1 MRLVCEPTNL
11 YKGKLMTNREHNPMP
26 ENPLG
31 IDGIEFIEYATSEPL
46 ALGAILERMGF
57 VLTARHRSREV
68 VLYRQGDMNI
78 IINADPDALVR
89 SEAEPHSSV
98 VSAIA
103 LRVRD
108 AGVAYRHAV
117 EKGAWAIPTRAGAM
131 ELNIPGVHG
140 AGDSILYFVDRYQ
153 DFSIYDVDFK
163 PLQPNAPHPP
173 AVADLHFFG
182 VVQAIRRG
190 RVNEWIDF
198 YQQLLAF
205 RVLPEGLS
213 FGVMPRGTLLSSPC
227 GKFYLQLVEPPVS
240 SVEMDWDEGLIRIG
254 FGTADVVAVTR
265 ILKERGIVFVDRAPA
280 QPTDKGALT
289 QLYKGGVSFE
299 LVQSTS
305 RQATT
310 LHGDAQ

>member
-1 MRLVCEPTNL
+1 
-11 YKGKLMTNREHNPMP
+11 MTNRENNPVP

-31 IDGIEFIEYATSEPL
+31 MDGIEFIEYATAEPL

-57 VLTARHRSREV
+57 VLIARHRSREV

-78 IINADPDALVR
+78 IVNADPEALVR

-108 AGVAYRHAV
+108 AGAAYRHAV
-117 EKGAWAIPTRAGAM
+117 DMGAWAIPTRAGAM

-140 AGDSILYFVDRYQ
+140 AGDSIFYFVDRYQ

-163 PLQPNAPHPP
+163 PLRPDAPNPP
-173 AVADLHFFG
+173 AIAGMHFFG

-205 RVLPEGLS
+205 RVLPEGQS
-213 FGVMPRGTLLSSPC
+213 FGVMPRGTLLRSPC
-227 GKFYLQLVEPPVS
+227 GKFYMQLVEPPVS
-240 SVEMDWDEGLIRIG
+240 TVEMDWDEGLIRIG
-254 FGTADVVAVTR
+254 FGAPDVVEATR
-265 ILKERGIVFVDRAPA
+265 LLKERGIVFVDRAPA
-280 QPTDKGALT
+280 RPSDKGALT
-289 QLYKGGVSFE
+289 QLFKGGVSFE
-299 LVQSTS
+299 LVQSKP
-305 RQATT
+305 
-310 LHGDAQ
+310 AQPGAMQGGPK

>member
-1 MRLVCEPTNL
+1 
-11 YKGKLMTNREHNPMP
+11 MTNRENNPVP

-31 IDGIEFIEYATSEPL
+31 IDGIEFIEYATEEPL
-46 ALGAILERMGF
+46 ALGALLERMGF

-89 SEAEPHSSV
+89 SDAEPRSSV

-108 AGVAYRHAV
+108 AGAAYRYAV

-140 AGDSILYFVDRYQ
+140 AGESILYFVDRYQ

-163 PLQPNAPHPP
+163 PVQANAPSPP
-173 AVADLHFFG
+173 ALAGMHFFG

-190 RVNEWIDF
+190 RTNEWIDF

-205 RVLPEGLS
+205 EVLPEGLS
-213 FGVMPRGTLLSSPC
+213 FGIMPRGTLLRSPC
-227 GKFYLQLVEPPVS
+227 GKFYMQLVEPPVTAA
-240 SVEMDWDEGLIRIG
+240 VMDWDEELIRIG
-254 FGTADVVAVTR
+254 FGTPDVVAATR
-265 ILKERGIVFVDRAPA
+265 LLKERGIVFVDRVPT
-280 QPTDKGALT
+280 QPNDKGALT

-299 LVQSTS
+299 LVQSS
-305 RQATT
+305 GHPGGQPAP
-310 LHGDAQ
+310 AQGAPR